1 MGDASDPASP
11 IDDLL
16 ESLRAALAAR
26 RRDGA
31 ARIERVEA
39 ALGSYRRAIESQIAT
54 EFAAE
59 HRLKAPTK
67 IGVSVARAAADLRD
81 AVLQLPE
88 VAQLLAAPSVLDLSA
103 ITDSEMTGPMTQK
116 APASAK
122 STVPAMRA
130 APAVTVTEAPSG
142 WPRLRAALA
151 SQKLVVIGAL
161 SRDRSESAPD
171 GIGEHIEWID
181 TERDGVHA
189 LGNLPQRIRQG
200 RVAGVIIL
208 DRAVKHKHSEPAAA
222 AARDAHVPVAFAG
235 QGGRASLE
243 RELTQ
248 IETIL
253 QQP

>member
-1 MGDASDPASP
+1 MSEPASP

-16 ESLRAALAAR
+16 DSLRAALAAR

-39 ALGSYRRAIESQIAT
+39 ALGSYRRAIESRIAS

-59 HRLKAPTK
+59 HRLKAPVAT
-67 IGVSVARAAADLRD
+67 GVSVARAAEELRD

-88 VAQLLAAPSVLDLSA
+88 VARLLSATSVLDLSSA
-103 ITDSEMTGPMTQK
+103 VVESETSGPMTLK
-116 APASAK
+116 APPASQGK
-122 STVPAMRA
+122 A
-130 APAVTVTEAPSG
+130 APSESPTLSSS
-142 WPRLRAALA
+142 WPRLRSVLVA
-151 SQKLVVIGAL
+151 QKLVVIGAL
-161 SRDRSESAPD
+161 SRDRSESAPE
-171 GIGEHIEWID
+171 GIAEHIEWID

-208 DRAVKHKHSEPAAA
+208 DRAVKHKHSEPAVA

-243 RELTQ
+243 RALTQ
-248 IETIL
+248 IESML
-253 QQP
+253 GA

>member
-1 MGDASDPASP
+1 MSDPASP

-26 RRDGA
+26 RRDGTA
-31 ARIERVEA
+31 GIERVQA
-39 ALGSYRRAIESQIAT
+39 ALGSYRRAVEQQIAS

-59 HRLKAPTK
+59 HRLKAPAKT
-67 IGVSVARAAADLRD
+67 GLSVARAAEELRD
-81 AVLQLPE
+81 AVQQLPE
-88 VAQLLAAPSVLDLSA
+88 VAQPSSAASGLLELPSLV
-103 ITDSEMTGPMTQK
+103 TDTEASGPMTLK
-116 APASAK
+116 APP
-122 STVPAMRA
+122 TN
-130 APAVTVTEAPSG
+130 
-142 WPRLRAALA
+142 WPRLRAALV

-161 SRDRSESAPD
+161 SRDRSESAPA

-208 DRAVKHKHSEPAAA
+208 DRAVKHKHSEPALA
-222 AARDAHVPVAFAG
+222 AARDAKVPTAFAG

-243 RELTQ
+243 RALTQ
-248 IETIL
+248 IEGML
-253 QQP
+253 GA

>member
-1 MGDASDPASP
+1 MSDPASP
-11 IDDLL
+11 IDELL

-39 ALGSYRRAIESQIAT
+39 ALGSYRRAVEQQIAH

-59 HRLKAPTK
+59 HRLKAPAK
-67 IGVSVARAAADLRD
+67 VGVSVTHAAEQLRD
-81 AVLQLPE
+81 AVLELPE
-88 VAQLLAAPSVLDLSA
+88 LGRLLLRSDAASLGGIEPAPTTQRAPKSA
-103 ITDSEMTGPMTQK
+103 AGGSGHELAT
-116 APASAK
+116 
-122 STVPAMRA
+122 
-130 APAVTVTEAPSG
+130 G

-161 SRDRSESAPD
+161 SRDRSESAPE
-171 GIGEHIEWID
+171 GLGEHIEWID

-208 DRAVKHKHSEPAAA
+208 DRAVKHKHSEPALA
-222 AARDAHVPVAFAG
+222 AARDAHVPTAFAG

-243 RELTQ
+243 RALSQLEGMLA
-248 IETIL
+248 ER
-253 QQP
+253 

>member
-1 MGDASDPASP
+1 MSDPTSP

-39 ALGSYRRAIESQIAT
+39 ALGSYRRAVELSIAT

-59 HRLKAPTK
+59 HRLKTPLK
-67 IGVSVARAAADLRD
+67 VGVSVARAAEELRD
-81 AVLQLPE
+81 AVLELPE
-88 VAQLLAAPSVLDLSA
+88 LARLLSNAPGALDVSGALDDVQ
-103 ITDSEMTGPMTQK
+103 INGPMTLK
-116 APASAK
+116 APPASKART
-122 STVPAMRA
+122 SNSESATL
-130 APAVTVTEAPSG
+130 APS
-142 WPRLRAALA
+142 WPRLRSVLV

-161 SRDRSESAPD
+161 SRDRSESAPE
-171 GIGEHIEWID
+171 GIAQHIEWID

-208 DRAVKHKHSEPAAA
+208 DRAVKHKHSEPALA
-222 AARDAHVPVAFAG
+222 AARDAKIPTAFAG

-243 RELTQ
+243 RALTQ
-248 IETIL
+248 IETML
-253 QQP
+253 GA

>member
-26 RRDGA
+26 RRDGTA
-31 ARIERVEA
+31 SIERVEA
-39 ALGSYRRAIESQIAT
+39 ALGSYRRAVESQIAT

-59 HRLKAPTK
+59 HRLKAPQK
-67 IGVSVARAAADLRD
+67 VGISVARAAEELRL
-81 AVLQLPE
+81 AVLELPE
-88 VAQLLAAPSVLDLSA
+88 LAKLLLPSAGVLDVSGAVADAELN
-103 ITDSEMTGPMTQK
+103 GPMTLK
-116 APASAK
+116 APPASRGK
-122 STVPAMRA
+122 TSNSESPTL
-130 APAVTVTEAPSG
+130 APS
-142 WPRLRAALA
+142 WPRLRSVLV

-161 SRDRSESAPD
+161 SRDRSESAPE
-171 GIGEHIEWID
+171 GIAEHIEWID

-208 DRAVKHKHSEPAAA
+208 DRAVKHKHSEPALA
-222 AARDAHVPVAFAG
+222 AARDAHVPTAFAG

-243 RELTQ
+243 RALTQ
-248 IETIL
+248 LEGML
-253 QQP
+253 AER